1 MIEIVDSE
9 FSEPKPTALERL
21 EEMARGEIFKP
32 QTLLPRRR
40 AFLIFRVGDLDR
52 VREFCSFAKGVD
64 PQIDFIDFALKV
76 HFKNENAVY
85 VRRCITKRIEA
96 SSIVFVLVG
105 KTFQDCEWVDWEV
118 RESLRMK
125 KNLVALTLSDEPSL
139 KPPKVLRDQRIK
151 LLPSVEEIRDLIRKN
166 ASDR

>member
-1 MIEIVDSE
+1 ME
-9 FSEPKPTALERL
+9 TL
-21 EEMARGEIFKP
+21 EEMARGEVFEP
-32 QTLLPRRR
+32 QALLPRRR
-40 AFLIFRVGDLDR
+40 AFLIFRVEDLDR

-64 PQIDFIDFALKV
+64 PRLDFIDFALKV

-118 RESLRMK
+118 RESLLMK
-125 KNLVALTLSDEPSL
+125 KNLVALRLSDEPSL
-139 KPPKVLRDQRIK
+139 KAPKVLRDLK
-151 LLPSVEEIRDLIRKN
+151 VDLHPWGEGLIRDLTRDK

>member
-1 MIEIVDSE
+1 
-9 FSEPKPTALERL
+9 
-21 EEMARGEIFKP
+21 
-32 QTLLPRRR
+32 
-40 AFLIFRVGDLDR
+40 
-52 VREFCSFAKGVD
+52 
-64 PQIDFIDFALKV
+64 LKV

-125 KNLVALTLSDEPSL
+125 KNLVALRLNDEPSL
-139 KPPKVLRDQRIK
+139 KAPKVLRDHRIK
-151 LLPSVEEIRDLIRKN
+151 LLPSGEEIRDLIRKN